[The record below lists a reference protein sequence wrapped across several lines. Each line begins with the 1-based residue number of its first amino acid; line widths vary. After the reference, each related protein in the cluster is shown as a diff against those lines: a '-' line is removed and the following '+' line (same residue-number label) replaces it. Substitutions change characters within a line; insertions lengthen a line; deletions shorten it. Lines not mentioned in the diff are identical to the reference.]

1 MFKRVAIAIAFSPR
15 LQTLLA
21 EAKRIQ
27 NLFDAELILIHVGT
41 HTSKEDEFM
50 TAQLEEADLYNDRVH
65 VVWVPGNPSREIL
78 AACKRENADLLVAGA
93 LKKEDFLTYYLGSV
107 ARRIL
112 RKADCSVLMLTEPSA
127 ESDPFQRIVIHAEN
141 SAYSIDA
148 IKAGVYLAKLQKA
161 KQVHIVREIKLYGL
175 AMSVSG
181 ELSEKELTEA
191 RRNMVNDE
199 IRNVN
204 QTLDTLDTT
213 GLKINVK
220 VLSGKSGFELAK
232 FCSRVDADL
241 LVVGSPYRKMG
252 IFDRMFPHDLEYIF
266 AEMPCDLLILHPK
279 NT

>member
-27 NLFDAELILIHVGT
+27 NLFDSELVLIHVGT
-41 HTSKEDEFM
+41 HTEKENEFLED
-50 TAQLEEADLYNDRVH
+50 QLQLAGMKNDRVH

-78 AACKRENADLLVAGA
+78 AACKRENVDLLVAGA
-93 LKKEDFLTYYLGSV
+93 LKKEGLLTYYLGSV

-141 SAYSIDA
+141 SPYSIDA
-148 IKAGVYLAKLQKA
+148 IKAGIYIGKLQQA
-161 KQVHIVREIKLYGL
+161 KQIHIVREIKLYGL

-181 ELSEKELTEA
+181 ELTEGEVSEA

-199 IRNVN
+199 IENVH
-204 QTLDTLDTT
+204 QALKSIDTS

-220 VLSGKSGFELAK
+220 VMSGKSGFELAK
-232 FCSRVDADL
+232 FCSRIDADL

-266 AEMPCDLLILHPK
+266 AEMPCDLLILHPNK
-279 NT
+279 T

>member
-27 NLFDAELILIHVGT
+27 NLFDSELVLIHVGT
-41 HTSKEDEFM
+41 HTEKENEFLED
-50 TAQLEEADLYNDRVH
+50 QLQLAGMKNDRVH

-78 AACKRENADLLVAGA
+78 AACKREKADLLVAGA
-93 LKKEDFLTYYLGSV
+93 LKKEGLLTYYLGSV

-141 SAYSIDA
+141 SPYSIDA
-148 IKAGVYLAKLQKA
+148 IKAGIYIGKLQQA
-161 KQVHIVREIKLYGL
+161 KQIHIVREIKLYGL

-181 ELSEKELTEA
+181 ELTEGEVSEA

-199 IRNVN
+199 IKNVH
-204 QTLDTLDTT
+204 QALKSIDTS

-220 VLSGKSGFELAK
+220 VMSGKSGFELAK
-232 FCSRVDADL
+232 FCSRIDADL

-266 AEMPCDLLILHPK
+266 AEMPCDLLVLHPNK
-279 NT
+279 T